1 MLGIENKCI
10 KWTNLKEMDLL
21 EAPDI
26 YRRIILTF
34 ILKQYDWSVCGL
46 NQFV

>member
-26 YRRIILTF
+26 YRKIILKF
-34 ILKQYDWSVCGL
+34 ILKKHDGSVCRL